1 MVWGKIILI
10 SKGRSGGKQCNVSE
24 AWSWIFGCS
33 FSTNHKKNC
42 VYTVGNTIYM
52 LMENNWHQ
60 GRSVGYLFSEQPI
73 RIFPRILKNIS
84 PFGRFF
90 SGLFLGLR
98 CFKKNHFVLLT
109 SNEELPWPMM
119 KKTHRKLPPQLS
131 LGQFFVYFLLFLW
144 EHETALYGKIGFAF
158 YIKMLK
164 TNSKSIMI
172 LGHF

>member
-10 SKGRSGGKQCNVSE
+10 SKGRLGWKQCNVSE
-24 AWSWIFGCS
+24 ARSWIFGCS
-33 FSTNHKKNC
+33 FFCTNHKKNC

-98 CFKKNHFVLLT
+98 CFKKKPEESFCLT
-109 SNEELPWPMM
+109 YLQWRAALTNDE
-119 KKTHRKLPPQLS
+119 KDAPQITTPAFP
-131 LGQFFVYFLLFLW
+131 GTIIIFFMRTWNCILWKNRICFL
-144 EHETALYGKIGFAF
+144 H
-158 YIKMLK
+158 
-164 TNSKSIMI
+164 
-172 LGHF
+172 